1 MCLAPSTIRPPAGG
15 LNVRDFG
22 RTFNE
27 KMYRS
32 VYLTSPAFLR
42 VRYAPRFRIVFKPFA
57 DTLIV
62 IFLPS
67 SGIKRVFFWRFTWRR
82 RAPVGLYF
90 VARVRGRKST
100 PPHSRHTS
108 ISYAVFLLFKRAHL

>member
-42 VRYAPRFRIVFKPFA
+42 VRYAPRFRIVLRPFA

-67 SGIKRVFFWRFTWRR
+67 SGMKSVFFWRFTRRR
-82 RAPVGLYF
+82 RAPVGLNL
-90 VARVRGRKST
+90 VARVRLEY
-100 PPHSRHTS
+100 PPPTRDFLPVMTHSFAIVS
-108 ISYAVFLLFKRAHL
+108 AIV